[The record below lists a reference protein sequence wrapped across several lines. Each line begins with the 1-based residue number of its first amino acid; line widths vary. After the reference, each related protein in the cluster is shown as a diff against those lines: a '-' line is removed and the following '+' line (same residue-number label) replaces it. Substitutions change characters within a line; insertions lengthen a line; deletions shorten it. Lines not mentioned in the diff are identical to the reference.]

1 MLKTLDKGYG
11 YTSGKD
17 ASGYIKLEIRK
28 SFARLYLYLQ
38 DLRVIDKKIEA
49 YDLFLVSN
57 QPACEPLRLAPI
69 TPDKEGKFE
78 LTMNFNSYNI
88 RDSGYGF
95 EEFKGLAIVH
105 RVKDDPGYIG
115 IPLVGQIDKH
125 IGFDWRGDIRGRFA
139 RLYGASISAP
149 VDYNSFD
156 ETEKDDGLVDLIT
169 DLWDQV
175 EREKASQEQ
184 YPQDQA
190 MQADSSSENQAIGQ
204 ADQEKVLPDIAGIG
218 QEEAPVDLGNE
229 LGMEGERPDPYYT
242 GFLDPAMLDLDQ
254 LETDQFDP
262 YQLEPDQL
270 GPAEAEP
277 DQLGP
282 TGPDF
287 NQAELEPDYLE
298 PGDLYPRG
306 QDPNQA
312 DFEPHSL
319 NQLEPQGHDSDLLD
333 SEPLDPASLESSP
346 YEQKAS
352 DPAGKEYSTLGLD
365 PEEKDQDP
373 FKGQYQAQQDPY
385 KEKATGL
392 SYWDRVK
399 DYFNDLFNKHRKICP
414 FDNAGDEDWI
424 RIDHIDNW
432 AMHFRGPRY
441 YYRPSVASIDHYL
454 VGLRRQEGRVRY
466 LMYAI
471 PGLYSPIPPMSIHGL
486 SKWLPLKG
494 GYGRGYWILFIDAK
508 TGEIAYPS

>member
-1 MLKTLDKGYG
+1 MASINFHRSFVMLKTLDKGYG

-17 ASGYIKLEIRK
+17 TSGYIKLEIRK

-78 LTMNFNSYNI
+78 LTMNFHSYNI

-190 MQADSSSENQAIGQ
+190 IQADSSSENQAIGQ

-229 LGMEGERPDPYYT
+229 LGMEGE
-242 GFLDPAMLDLDQ
+242 
-254 LETDQFDP
+254 
-262 YQLEPDQL
+262 
-270 GPAEAEP
+270 
-277 DQLGP
+277 
-282 TGPDF
+282 
-287 NQAELEPDYLE
+287 
-298 PGDLYPRG
+298 
-306 QDPNQA
+306 
-312 DFEPHSL
+312 S
-319 NQLEPQGHDSDLLD
+319 SDLLD

-471 PGLYSPIPPMSIHGL
+471 PGLYSPISPMSIHGL

>member
-1 MLKTLDKGYG
+1 MASINFHRSFVMLKTLDKGYG

-190 MQADSSSENQAIGQ
+190 IQADSSSENQAIGQ

-229 LGMEGERPDPYYT
+229 LGMEGESSDPYYT
-242 GFLDPAMLDLDQ
+242 GF
-254 LETDQFDP
+254 
-262 YQLEPDQL
+262 
-270 GPAEAEP
+270 
-277 DQLGP
+277 
-282 TGPDF
+282 
-287 NQAELEPDYLE
+287 
-298 PGDLYPRG
+298 
-306 QDPNQA
+306 
-312 DFEPHSL
+312 
-319 NQLEPQGHDSDLLD
+319 
-333 SEPLDPASLESSP
+333 LDPASLESSP

-365 PEEKDQDP
+365 PDEKDQDP

>member
-1 MLKTLDKGYG
+1 MASINFHRSFVMLKTLDKGYG

-190 MQADSSSENQAIGQ
+190 IQADSSSENQAIGQ
-204 ADQEKVLPDIAGIG
+204 VDQEKVLPDIAGIG

-229 LGMEGERPDPYYT
+229 LGMEGESSDPYYT
-242 GFLDPAMLDLDQ
+242 GF
-254 LETDQFDP
+254 
-262 YQLEPDQL
+262 
-270 GPAEAEP
+270 
-277 DQLGP
+277 
-282 TGPDF
+282 
-287 NQAELEPDYLE
+287 
-298 PGDLYPRG
+298 
-306 QDPNQA
+306 
-312 DFEPHSL
+312 
-319 NQLEPQGHDSDLLD
+319 
-333 SEPLDPASLESSP
+333 LDPASLESSP

>member
-1 MLKTLDKGYG
+1 MASINFHRSFVMLKTLDKGYG

-190 MQADSSSENQAIGQ
+190 IQADSSSENQAIGQ
-204 ADQEKVLPDIAGIG
+204 VDQKKVLPDIAGTG

-242 GFLDPAMLDLDQ
+242 GFLDPA
-254 LETDQFDP
+254 
-262 YQLEPDQL
+262 
-270 GPAEAEP
+270 
-277 DQLGP
+277 
-282 TGPDF
+282 
-287 NQAELEPDYLE
+287 
-298 PGDLYPRG
+298 
-306 QDPNQA
+306 
-312 DFEPHSL
+312 
-319 NQLEPQGHDSDLLD
+319 
-333 SEPLDPASLESSP
+333 SLESSP

-365 PEEKDQDP
+365 PEGKDQDP